1 MDVYKA
7 KVRSVKIMPKS
18 TTFNDL
24 EKEVKSINEIPVG
37 FEIETAEKINY
48 NFTCKKT
55 TLITGETVLEDISF
69 IGTIIDLM
77 DTIEGIKI
85 NLFDLAS
92 CINFE
97 GNASYY
103 NIDFA
108 EPFNELLS
116 NTASVPTINFILGFG
131 IADGIL
137 NEDEY
142 EAYKKLLMNC
152 NSLNNQYFILIDN
165 IDRVQEI
172 QDTDILSVIDVNN
185 GIYYGDDV
193 DRNKVFN
200 ISNINQIDTSAKIDN
215 KTYVIIN
222 SNAMT
227 LKGVGVIGEEDDI

>member
-1 MDVYKA
+1 
-7 KVRSVKIMPKS
+7 
-18 TTFNDL
+18 
-24 EKEVKSINEIPVG
+24 
-37 FEIETAEKINY
+37 
-48 NFTCKKT
+48 
-55 TLITGETVLEDISF
+55 
-69 IGTIIDLM
+69 
-77 DTIEGIKI
+77 
-85 NLFDLAS
+85 
-92 CINFE
+92 
-97 GNASYY
+97 
-103 NIDFA
+103 
-108 EPFNELLS
+108 
-116 NTASVPTINFILGFG
+116 
-131 IADGIL
+131 
-137 NEDEY
+137 
-142 EAYKKLLMNC
+142 MNC